1 MKPISTLVQMTET
14 TGGRFRLAAIAEAW
28 SWAGLLAGMCFK
40 YLVVHDPIG
49 VQIMGPIHGALFI
62 VYVVTAIHAAREHRW
77 SAGTIAVAM
86 VAAIPPFLTWPFE
99 CWVHKR
105 GMLGK

>member
-1 MKPISTLVQMTET
+1 MDATTTLITLTES

-28 SWAGLLAGMCFK
+28 SWGGLLVGMGCK

-62 VYVVTAIHAAREHRW
+62 IYLIAAFLAAKEYRW
-77 SAGTIAVAM
+77 SASVTALAI
-86 VAAIPPFLTWPFE
+86 VAAIPPFTTWPFE
-99 CWVHKR
+99 RWVLKR
-105 GMLGK
+105 GML